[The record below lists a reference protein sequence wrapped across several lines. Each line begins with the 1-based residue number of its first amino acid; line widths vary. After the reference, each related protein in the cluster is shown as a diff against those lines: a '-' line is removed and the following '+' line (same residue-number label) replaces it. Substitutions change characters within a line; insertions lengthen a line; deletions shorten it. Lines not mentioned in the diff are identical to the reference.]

1 MLLYCLIIYILMLI
15 IMDLEQ
21 LKKLQ
26 QELLGI
32 IFLILAPDSAE
43 EEKDMKD
50 QALEIIGIL
59 KDHINDDIEMN
70 NLRMTILDRIIF
82 CDSQDNVRLNNRSL
96 LDLEDTVKSIGGLL
110 QQFDNVKT
118 LSYQFYNLTLS

>member
-1 MLLYCLIIYILMLI
+1 MLI

-32 IFLILAPDSAE
+32 IFLILAPASAE
-43 EEKDMKD
+43 EERDMKER
-50 QALEIIGIL
+50 ALEIMGIL

-70 NLRMTILDRIIF
+70 NLRMTILDCIIL

-96 LDLEDTVKSIGGLL
+96 LDLEDAVKSIGG
-110 QQFDNVKT
+110 QT
-118 LSYQFYNLTLS
+118 L

>member
-1 MLLYCLIIYILMLI
+1 MLI
-15 IMDLEQ
+15 IMNLEQ

-32 IFLILAPDSAE
+32 IFLILAPASAE

-50 QALEIIGIL
+50 RALKIIDEL
-59 KDHINDDIEMN
+59 KDHINDCIEISN
-70 NLRMTILDRIIF
+70 QRKTILDCIIL

-96 LDLEDTVKSIGGLL
+96 
-110 QQFDNVKT
+110 
-118 LSYQFYNLTLS
+118 